1 MSTLDELL
9 EHYEQKE
16 NEFLSPEQH
25 DVISSEA
32 TEHLANYLV
41 GDGNVQHLYDYYECL
56 EKIN

>member
-56 EKIN
+56 